1 MDGPLFTRPNTYVEN
16 ILPIS
21 HIDISNMQKF
31 EIFSFTPVECPFQAY
46 LPHKI
51 YPNPKNVWSRPE
63 QGQASG
69 MDWTLHT
76 DLWKSETS
84 RDIKK

>member
-31 EIFSFTPVECPFQAY
+31 EIFSFTPVACPFQAY

-51 YPNPKNVWSRPE
+51 YPNPKNV
-63 QGQASG
+63 
-69 MDWTLHT
+69 
-76 DLWKSETS
+76 
-84 RDIKK
+84 